1 MEPEMLVRVQR
12 GTTQMKVKLRQFNGR
27 THEVIGVVSVRVR
40 YGEISPD
47 RVSWVSRVII
57 KDDRRY

>member
-12 GTTQMKVKLRQFNGR
+12 GTDQIYESSVSLMVR

-40 YGEISPD
+40 YGEISPSC
-47 RVSWVSRVII
+47 VSKGEWGYYQR
-57 KDDRRY
+57 